1 MKQPGKA
8 VIWPANIN
16 SLKTIAEGRKISKQY
31 CIKSPK
37 LNEISTAAEQLGL
50 KFEIIK
56 ESARS
61 DSWWENTGNLF
72 VEKQGSSKRNLLL
85 KLSEQV
91 KKNRAEKK

>member
-16 SLKTIAEGRKISKQY
+16 SLKSIAQGRKLSKQY

-61 DSWWENTGNLF
+61 DSWWENTGNLV

-85 KLSEQV
+85 KLVEQV

>member
-8 VIWPANIN
+8 VIWPANMN
-16 SLKTIAEGRKISKQY
+16 SLRTVARGRKISKEY

-37 LNEISTAAEQLGL
+37 LNEISMAAEQLGL

-61 DSWWENTGNLF
+61 DLWWENTGNLV

-85 KLSEQV
+85 KLTEQI
-91 KKNRAEKK
+91 KKNRAIKK

>member
-16 SLKTIAEGRKISKQY
+16 SLKTIAQGRKISKQY
-31 CIKSPK
+31 CMKSPK
-37 LNEISTAAEQLGL
+37 INEISTAAEQLGL

-56 ESARS
+56 DSARS
-61 DSWWENTGNLF
+61 DSWWENTGNLV
-72 VEKQGSSKRNLLL
+72 VEKQGSSKRDLLL
-85 KLSEQV
+85 KLAEQV

>member
-16 SLKTIAEGRKISKQY
+16 SLKTVANGRKISKGY

-37 LNEISTAAEQLGL
+37 LNEISRAAEQLGL
-50 KFEIIK
+50 KFEIIN

-61 DSWWENTGNLF
+61 DSWWETTGNLI
-72 VEKQGSSKRNLLL
+72 VEKQGRSKRNLLI
-85 KLSEQV
+85 KLAEQI
-91 KKNRAEKK
+91 KKNRAVKK

>member
-16 SLKTIAEGRKISKQY
+16 SLKTVAGGRKLSKEH

-37 LNEISTAAEQLGL
+37 LNEISIAAEQLGL

-61 DSWWENTGNLF
+61 DSWWENTGHLI
-72 VEKQGSSKRNLLL
+72 VERQGNSKKNLLL
-85 KLSEQV
+85 KLAAQIE
-91 KKNRAEKK
+91 KNRAIKK

>member
-16 SLKTIAEGRKISKQY
+16 SLKTVASGRKLSKEY

-37 LNEISTAAEQLGL
+37 LNEISMAAEQLGF

-61 DSWWENTGNLF
+61 DSWWENTGNLI
-72 VEKQGSSKRNLLL
+72 VEKHGNSKKNLLL
-85 KLSEQV
+85 KLSAQI
-91 KKNRAEKK
+91 KKNRAIKK

>member
-8 VIWPANIN
+8 VIWPANMN
-16 SLKTIAEGRKISKQY
+16 SLKTVAHGRKISKEY

-37 LNEISTAAEQLGL
+37 LNEISMAAEQLGL

-61 DSWWENTGNLF
+61 DSWWENTGNLV
-72 VEKQGSSKRNLLL
+72 VEKQGNSKRNLLL
-85 KLSEQV
+85 KLVEQI
-91 KKNRAEKK
+91 KKNRAIKK